1 MVWLFIVHN
10 LQENQETKEILKI
23 FRLFNENDDGKLSK
37 EELYKGLIKYFDK
50 KDIDKEIDDI
60 ILLLDTS
67 NLGYIT
73 FEGFLSGCVNKMK
86 ILSEE
91 HLIYAFNFFDK
102 NRKGRITFEG
112 IKGYFVN
119 DKTTENAFKSIYN
132 EIDTNRDGEIDFS
145 EIKNMMF
152 GN

>member
-1 MVWLFIVHN
+1 
-10 LQENQETKEILKI
+10 
-23 FRLFNENDDGKLSK
+23 
-37 EELYKGLIKYFDK
+37 
-50 KDIDKEIDDI
+50 
-60 ILLLDTS
+60 
-67 NLGYIT
+67 
-73 FEGFLSGCVNKMK
+73 MK

-145 EIKNMMF
+145 EFKNMMF